1 MKQSDNRLKK
11 NMPIY
16 LLRSTRKLQA
26 HTHATMEGKLFNSTH
41 DWEKDNTR
49 ASSVA
54 KKFGKKWIPKGIPG
68 EERVRRMKALDK
80 AQALTKV
87 LRSKLEKNPK
97 WIHASTLIK
106 LQKALST
113 AIRKTNT
120 GLDVCLALAG
130 FEEVSGKKWTYMDE
144 KECESK
150 WDYVSEDSGSDEDP
164 ADYETPDE
172 KESDNESEKSEDA
185 PSDEEESAEESDC
198 SEQEEESEPEDED
211 EDEDEEGAGAG
222 GAEAE
227 AAAAADEADEAA
239 AEAAAVSS
247 AQEAAARLE
256 GGCDSF
262 ELELAM
268 RPLSAVRVRARVRAR
283 ARAGALL
290 GLASPSPSPYPA

>member
-54 KKFGKKWIPKGIPG
+54 KKFGMKWIPKGIPG
-68 EERVRRMKALDK
+68 EEKVRRMKALDK

-164 ADYETPDE
+164 TDYETPDE

-198 SEQEEESEPEDED
+198 SEEEEESEPEDED
-211 EDEDEEGAGAG
+211 EEDKDVDLDNESQFPEEQRPVKRQRKKPEGSNV
-222 GAEAE
+222 
-227 AAAAADEADEAA
+227 AANGP
-239 AEAAAVSS
+239 SK
-247 AQEAAARLE
+247 
-256 GGCDSF
+256 
-262 ELELAM
+262 
-268 RPLSAVRVRARVRAR
+268 
-283 ARAGALL
+283 
-290 GLASPSPSPYPA
+290 PSPKKTKVGLKRSPKTPSANARKPFSYVR